1 MAKPLQNNSLELKL
15 AAPFEPLLNPRRYK
29 VIYGGRGSGKSYSI
43 AMLLVLASYQHPLR
57 ILCAREIQKSITDS
71 VHQLLADTIERLG
84 LSSHFE
90 IQKTQILGKNG
101 SRFIFEGLRSN
112 VSKVKGLEG
121 IDRVWVEEAES
132 LTNHSWDTLIPTIR
146 AENSEIWLSFNP
158 LDEMD
163 ATYQRFVV
171 EPPPDALVI
180 KVNYDDNPW
189 FPDTLEAERLHM
201 KDKNL
206 ALYAHIWE
214 GDCYANKDGA
224 YYTNHLIDKQITSV
238 PVDRALPVNS
248 SWDLGI
254 ADATAIWLWQVD
266 GKSVRF
272 VSYYEASGEGIQHYL
287 DALSDYKAK
296 NRIQWGV
303 HIAPHDIRVREW
315 STGQSRHEM
324 AANLGINF
332 DIAPN
337 LPIIDGIE
345 SVRRLLSSA
354 WFDEENCKAGIR
366 SLRNYRKEWDDRR
379 QAYKT
384 RPLHDWT
391 SHCADAMRYCAVSA
405 DQWESQPL
413 VTLQSS
419 RIKLATYVAG
429 DSSIGY

>member
-1 MAKPLQNNSLELKL
+1 MAKPLKNNSLELKL
-15 AAPFEPLLNPRRYK
+15 AKPFEPLLNPCRYK
-29 VIYGGRGSGKSYSI
+29 IVYGGRGSGKSYSM
-43 AMLLVLASYQHPLR
+43 AMLLVLAAYANPLR

-71 VHQLLADTIERLG
+71 VHQLLVDTIDRLG
-84 LSSHFE
+84 LLGHFE
-90 IQKTQILGKNG
+90 VQKTQILGKNG
-101 SRFIFEGLRSN
+101 SRFLFEGLRSN
-112 VSKVKGLEG
+112 ITKVKSMEG

-132 LTNHSWDTLIPTIR
+132 VTNASWDTLIPTIR
-146 AENSEIWLSFNP
+146 KDNSEIWVSFNP

-171 EPPPDALVI
+171 DPPPESVLV
-180 KVNYDDNPW
+180 KVNYDENPW
-189 FPDTLEAERLHM
+189 FPETLEAERVHL
-201 KDKNL
+201 KAKNP

-224 YYTNHLIDKQITSV
+224 YYADHIIDKQITSV
-238 PVDRALPVNS
+238 PVDRALPVNT

-254 ADATAIWLWQVD
+254 ADATAIWLFQVH
-266 GKSVRF
+266 GKEIRF
-272 VSYYEASGEGIQHYL
+272 ISYYEASGEGIQHYL
-287 DALSDYKAK
+287 DALADYKEAHG
-296 NRIQWGV
+296 IQWGY

-332 DIAPN
+332 DIAPS

-345 SVRRLLSSA
+345 SVRRLLGAA
-354 WFDEENCKAGIR
+354 WFDEENCKEGIR
-366 SLRNYRKEWDDRR
+366 SLRNYRKEWDDKR

-384 RPLHDWT
+384 KPLHDWT

-405 DQWESQPL
+405 DTWESQP
-413 VTLQSS
+413 VVSLQTS
-419 RIKLATYVAG
+419 RIRLASYVAG